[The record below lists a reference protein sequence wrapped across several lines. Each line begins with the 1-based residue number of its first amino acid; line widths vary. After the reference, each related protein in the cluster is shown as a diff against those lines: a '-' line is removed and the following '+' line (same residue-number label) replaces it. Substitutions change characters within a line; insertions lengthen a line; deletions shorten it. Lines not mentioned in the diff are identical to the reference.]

1 MLQVTKELLEQID
14 EYELWMIL
22 DGLYLLID
30 ENKRLKEE
38 SELITNEYCTDV
50 EKLRDLV
57 GHIIDK
63 TP

>member
-1 MLQVTKELLEQID
+1 MPQVTKELLEQIN

-22 DGLYLLID
+22 DGLYLLIE
-30 ENKRLKEE
+30 ENERLKEE
-38 SELITNEYCTDV
+38 GDLITNEYRTDV

-57 GHIIDK
+57 SHIIDK